1 MSNFVIFVVG
11 VGVTLVA
18 GMGVITSQVFL
29 GYKPLKREFSDNKVF
44 LPKVSVDHQSA

>member
-11 VGVTLVA
+11 VGVTLVV

-29 GYKPLKREFSDNKVF
+29 GYKPYKPIKTSKCPQNI
-44 LPKVSVDHQSA
+44 